1 MKHKIFFVIGASGS
15 GKTTTLK
22 LLEKEMPPHYQLVH
36 FDSIGV
42 PSFEEM
48 EKEYG
53 SIEEWQR
60 VKTIEWVEKLAK
72 EDLTRSSIIFDAQ
85 VRPYFIVRACAQYG
99 VGFEVILIDCSN
111 EQRKKRLIDRGH
123 LELADQNMMNWAAF
137 LRKECQDRQYKIIDN
152 SSLSIEQTFQQL
164 LAWLT

>member
-111 EQRKKRLIDRGH
+111 
-123 LELADQNMMNWAAF
+123 
-137 LRKECQDRQYKIIDN
+137 
-152 SSLSIEQTFQQL
+152 
-164 LAWLT
+164 